1 MNHVSRD
8 FSAGDGR
15 KYRLHSWELKEIK
28 EPRIALYWGN
38 GLWSPDRETRLLDF
52 LIGKGFKVVALDL
65 AFGSANPPFASL
77 KAFRKAAAAL
87 VEEMA
92 ASRLP
97 LYVIASSFSASA
109 LLGFMDRLGP
119 IAAAALIAPVLRFP
133 PPGLSSGFPCF
144 LPAFL
149 RVDARMLSGEI
160 ALLDGLMD
168 QERRCRF
175 GKGDLRALA
184 SENPLS
190 RAAFLSGRAA
200 VFAGEDDPLLGTEEL
215 GELEKAGLEVR
226 SYPRSRR
233 EIGRDRYADNFY
245 ADMGSFFE
253 RMETIEARKRK
264 A

>member
-15 KYRLHSWELKEIK
+15 KYRLHSWELRQGGFR
-28 EPRIALYWGN
+28 RIALYWGN
-38 GLWSPDRETRLLDF
+38 GLWSPDRETRLLGF
-52 LIGKGFKVVALDL
+52 LIGKGFKVAALES
-65 AFGSANPPFASL
+65 AFGSAIPPFVGL
-77 KAFRKAAAAL
+77 KAFRRASASL

-92 ASRLP
+92 GSRLP

-109 LLGFMDRLGP
+109 LLPVMDRLGP

-133 PPGLSSGFPCF
+133 PPALRAGFPCF
-144 LPAFL
+144 MPALL
-149 RVDARMLSGEI
+149 RVDADSLSGET

-168 QERRCRF
+168 QAKHCRF
-175 GKGDLRALA
+175 RRGDLRVLA

-190 RAAFLSGRAA
+190 RAASLTGRAA
-200 VFAGEDDPLLGTEEL
+200 VFAGEEDPLLGPDEL
-215 GELEKAGLEVR
+215 GELRKAGLEVR

-245 ADMGSFFE
+245 ADLESFLDA
-253 RMETIEARKRK
+253 METKPAGRRK